1 MTNLTLAVISALKQS
16 ARRLKH
22 SGKPA
27 VVEQG
32 QTNNGSRP
40 LMLTLIAL
48 SAALMQQTPAPPAPP
63 APPEVRTRIMLMG
76 ADGPGTLDKDGD
88 GQITR
93 EEFAAPMND
102 HFARM
107 DANSDGRLS
116 TEELSAGHVE
126 MAGDDHDIMM
136 MHGPG
141 GPGERHIEIHR
152 VGGGEPGVRVER
164 VVTQTLF
171 VDGEPGA
178 DGRREIVIHSGP
190 GGPEGHPGAER
201 RRETWGEWSARRGH
215 QPGGGHGPAGAPPR
229 IELRRADGPGGEP
242 RVMVFAGPEGLAELI
257 GTPGEGGPGQRIEI
271 MRVGGPGGENDLDS
285 DNDGKVSEAEF
296 SAPVREAFARMD
308 ADRSGFIEPGERGSG
323 EGTEVFVHRFEMRQ
337 NSED

>member
-1 MTNLTLAVISALKQS
+1 
-16 ARRLKH
+16 
-22 SGKPA
+22 
-27 VVEQG
+27 
-32 QTNNGSRP
+32 
-40 LMLTLIAL
+40 MLTLIAL

-76 ADGPGTLDKDGD
+76 ADGPGGLDKDGD

-107 DANSDGRLS
+107 DTNSDGRLS

-126 MAGDDHDIMM
+126 MAGGDHNVMM

-141 GPGERHIEIHR
+141 GPGERHIEIRR
-152 VGGGEPGVRVER
+152 VGGGEPGAGIER

-171 VDGEPGA
+171 IDGEPGA
-178 DGRREIVIHSGP
+178 DGRREIVIH
-190 GGPEGHPGAER
+190 GGPDGPDGH
-201 RRETWGEWSARRGH
+201 RETWGEWSARHGQ
-215 QPGGGHGPAGAPPR
+215 QPGGGHGSAGAPPR
-229 IELRRADGPGGEP
+229 IEVRRADGPGGEP
-242 RVMVFAGPEGLAELI
+242 RVMVFTGPEVLAEV
-257 GTPGEGGPGQRIEI
+257 GGAMGEGGPGQRIEI
-271 MRVGGPGGENDLDS
+271 RRVGGPGGENDLDS
-285 DNDGKVSEAEF
+285 DNDGKISEAEF
-296 SAPVREAFARMD
+296 SAPLREAFARMD

-323 EGTEVFVHRFEMRQ
+323 DGTEVFVHRIEMRQ

>member
-1 MTNLTLAVISALKQS
+1 MANLTLAVISALKQT

-27 VVEQG
+27 VFEQG
-32 QTNNGSRP
+32 PHNNGSRP

-48 SAALMQQTPAPPAPP
+48 SAALLQEPPAPP

-76 ADGPGTLDKDGD
+76 ADGPGGLDKDGD

-116 TEELSAGHVE
+116 TGELSAGHVE

-136 MHGPG
+136 MHGPGGPG

-164 VVTQTLF
+164 VVTQTQF
-171 VDGEPGA
+171 VAGEPGA

-190 GGPEGHPGAER
+190 GGPDGPAGAEGH
-201 RRETWGEWSARRGH
+201 RETWAEWSARRGQ

-242 RVMVFAGPEGLAELI
+242 RVMVFSGPEGLAEL
-257 GTPGEGGPGQRIEI
+257 GGALGEGGPGQRVEI
-271 MRVGGPGGENDLDS
+271 RRVGGPGGENDLDS

-296 SAPVREAFARMD
+296 SAPLREAFARMD

-323 EGTEVFVHRFEMRQ
+323 DGTEVFVHRFEMRQ